1 MSDDTKGRHYRPPA
15 FRSGHAALE
24 YEAREAE
31 RIRRE
36 RDELREQLVE
46 LREQLERARDAMMR
60 ASVAIGRGDVLRA
73 QVVLEV
79 WR

>member
-36 RDELREQLVE
+36 RDELREQLD
-46 LREQLERARDAMMR
+46 RARDAMMR

-73 QVVLEV
+73 QVVLEAA
-79 WR
+79 R

>member
-1 MSDDTKGRHYRPPA
+1 MSDDTKGRHYQPPA

-24 YEAREAE
+24 YEAREAG

-36 RDELREQLVE
+36 RDE

-73 QVVLEV
+73 QVLLEAA
-79 WR
+79 R

>member
-15 FRSGHAALE
+15 FRTGHDALE

-36 RDELREQLVE
+36 RDELREQLD
-46 LREQLERARDAMMR
+46 RARDAMMR